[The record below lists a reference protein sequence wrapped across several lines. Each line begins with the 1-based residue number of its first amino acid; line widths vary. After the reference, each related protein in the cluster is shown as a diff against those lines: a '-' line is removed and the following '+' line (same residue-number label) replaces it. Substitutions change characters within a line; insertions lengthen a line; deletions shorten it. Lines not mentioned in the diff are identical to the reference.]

1 MKVSYSQCAVFEWET
16 GRVGL
21 MQWFEIL
28 FCKCSWHFFKLPINY
43 QELIQLLQYLKV
55 RGYTNATQ
63 VSTELMAWNTWRK
76 RPEKITKELAD
87 RHLRYPCPRDRRLS
101 CPILWWKPNKANIMS
116 FNKMKWIAWSLSTL
130 PWSGYL
136 LARASVFPRSVPKLV
151 KWTNP
156 LSPLPSPARKI
167 VKLA

>member
-1 MKVSYSQCAVFEWET
+1 MFLT
-16 GRVGL
+16 
-21 MQWFEIL
+21 
-28 FCKCSWHFFKLPINY
+28 FFKLPINY
-43 QELIQLLQYLKV
+43 QEFIQLLQYLKV
-55 RGYTNATQ
+55 GGLYQPGAHWWAPDQHNPSSNR
-63 VSTELMAWNTWRK
+63 MAWNTWRK

-87 RHLRYPCPRDRRLS
+87 RHLRCPCARDGRLS

-136 LARASVFPRSVPKLV
+136 LARASVFLRSVPKLV

-156 LSPLPSPARKI
+156 LSPPPSLQKNRKVGLVAR
-167 VKLA
+167 LNSDRLQPEP